1 MLRYLTNCSILVVAF
16 LIGVFVVFSFQRN
29 SNEQFVN
36 SQKGEENNSVKIVTQ
51 NQTNSSQDNVL
62 PALEFDQLRINEIG
76 LGTPRSTV
84 FRRLGKPLQSK
95 RTGVFPCG
103 DLEMTLRY
111 SGLVIKLERDAETRN
126 YNVVS
131 IEITSGKWSVSGIS
145 VGANMKDVQEKFK
158 YRYHKTKE
166 SGLEG
171 LHYGNGDGGTSFY
184 FRGNKLVSVNLEYNW
199 C

>member
-1 MLRYLTNCSILVVAF
+1 MFRHLKYYLIAVIAFSVSI
-16 LIGVFVVFSFQRN
+16 FVVFSFYWN
-29 SNEQFVN
+29 SDERFVN
-36 SQKGEENNSVKIVTQ
+36 AQKGEASNSAKIITQ
-51 NQTNSSQDNVL
+51 NQTNTNQDDTL
-62 PALEFDQLRINEIG
+62 PALEFAALRINGIG

-84 FRRLGKPLQSK
+84 VRQLGKPLQSK
-95 RTGVFPCG
+95 RTGSFPCG

-111 SGLVIKLERDAETRN
+111 SGLIIKLERDSESRN

-131 IEITSGKWSVSGIS
+131 IEVTSAKWSVSGIS
-145 VGANMKDVQEKFK
+145 VGANIKDVQAKFK
-158 YRYHKTKE
+158 YRYHKTNE

-184 FRGNKLVSVNLEYNW
+184 FRDNKLVSIDMEYNW